1 MLAAVCRALPLSRAT
16 PLCAA
21 GEGPIITGGR
31 VRQLLLGRGEARR
44 AWAPLGPLRGRRRGA
59 RERPGAGVRVGDEI
73 PCATGLS
80 ALATRGTLRED
91 EDRMMI
97 LTRLGFRV
105 PGKARVLSWMT
116 KTLGRAALSTS
127 EWKCS
132 PLAPAGSSGGMFIE
146 ALPTARQSASASER
160 ERGRG
165 RGRGRAAPGR

>member
-44 AWAPLGPLRGRRRGA
+44 GLGRRRGA

-91 EDRMMI
+91 ADRMMI
-97 LTRLGFRV
+97 LTSLGFRV